1 MIVPAVAVKVAVVEL
16 AATVTEAGTVSSAL
30 LSDTVTVVAV
40 VGALD
45 RVTVQVL
52 LAEEFRLV
60 GEQAKD
66 VSVTGATKLMV
77 AVLDT
82 PLNVAVTV
90 AL

>member
-1 MIVPAVAVKVAVVEL
+1 MVPAVAVKVAAVEL
-16 AATVTEAGTVSSAL
+16 AATVTDAGTVSSAL
-30 LSDTVTVVAV
+30 LPDTVTVVAA
-40 VGALD
+40 VGAFD

-60 GEQAKD
+60 GVQASD
-66 VSVTGATKLMV
+66 VSVTGATRLMV
-77 AVLDT
+77 AVCDA

>member
-1 MIVPAVAVKVAVVEL
+1 VAPE
-16 AATVTEAGTVSSAL
+16 ATVTDAGVVSSAL
-30 LSDTVTVVAV
+30 LPDTVTVVAA
-40 VGALD
+40 VGAFD

-66 VSVTGATKLMV
+66 VSVAGATKLMV

-82 PLNVAVTV
+82 PLSVAVIV